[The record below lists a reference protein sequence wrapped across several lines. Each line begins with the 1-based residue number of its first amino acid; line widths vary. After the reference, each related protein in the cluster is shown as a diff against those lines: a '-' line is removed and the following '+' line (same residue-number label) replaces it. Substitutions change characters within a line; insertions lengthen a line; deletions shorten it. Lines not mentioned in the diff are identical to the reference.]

1 MRVSAISLASA
12 AQINSKALFASG
24 KSLTLPLTPY
34 LTLHRCAGW
43 YFCKPENEVAWKA
56 LKTVLSKQRPRVP
69 AGKRIYAVGDI
80 HGRADL
86 LSGLFMRIDNDLK
99 ARPNTDALEV
109 FLGDYV
115 DRGPS
120 SREVIDL
127 LIERRRRRVAMFL
140 KGNHEEYVTRF
151 LAEPN
156 ILSKW
161 KDIGGLDTVLSYGV
175 TPVRRDDT
183 QWQQEVA
190 AAFAQAMPES
200 HFKFFDSLL
209 LSFTCGDFFFAHAG
223 VRPGIPLSLQCQ
235 QDLLWIR
242 EDFLWHEEDFGKV
255 IVHGHTPA
263 NEPEIWSNRIN
274 IDTGAY
280 ATGRLTCLV
289 LERDE
294 IRFL

>member
-1 MRVSAISLASA
+1 MTVSAIPLASA
-12 AQINSKALFASG
+12 AQINSKALFARR
-24 KSLTLPLTPY
+24 KSLTLPLMRY

-43 YFCKPENEVAWKA
+43 YFFKPENEVAWKA
-56 LKTVLSKQRPRVP
+56 LKTALSKQRPRVP
-69 AGKRIYAVGDI
+69 AGKRIYAIGDI

-86 LSGLFMRIDNDLK
+86 LSTLFVRIDNDLN
-99 ARPNTDALEV
+99 ARPNSDVLEI

-115 DRGPS
+115 DRGPE

-127 LIERRRRRVAMFL
+127 LIERRRGRTAMFL
-140 KGNHEEYVTRF
+140 KGNHEYYVTRF
-151 LAEPN
+151 LAEPD

-161 KDIGGLDTVLSYGV
+161 KNIGGLDTVLSYGV
-175 TPVRRDDT
+175 TPVRRENS

-190 AAFAQAMPES
+190 TALGLAMPES
-200 HFKFFDSLL
+200 HYKFFHSLP

-223 VRPGIPLSLQCQ
+223 VRPGVPLSQQRQ

-242 EDFLWHEEDFGKV
+242 EDFLWHEQDFGKV
-255 IVHGHTPA
+255 IVHGHTPTKD
-263 NEPEIWSNRIN
+263 PEIRSNRIN